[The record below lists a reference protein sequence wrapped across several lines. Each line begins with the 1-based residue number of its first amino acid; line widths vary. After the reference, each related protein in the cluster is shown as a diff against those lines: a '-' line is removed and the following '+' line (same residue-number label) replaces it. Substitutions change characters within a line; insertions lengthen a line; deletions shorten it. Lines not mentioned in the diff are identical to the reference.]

1 MAEILAVVGC
11 EERDTISFELIEGV
25 GELGDA
31 PRGVGERWE
40 SAEETEAGWVVR
52 AD

>member
-1 MAEILAVVGC
+1 MAEILALRC
-11 EERDTISFELIEGV
+11 EERDTIGFELIEGV

-31 PRGVGERWE
+31 PRGVREKGEG
-40 SAEETEAGWVVR
+40 AEETEAGWVIG